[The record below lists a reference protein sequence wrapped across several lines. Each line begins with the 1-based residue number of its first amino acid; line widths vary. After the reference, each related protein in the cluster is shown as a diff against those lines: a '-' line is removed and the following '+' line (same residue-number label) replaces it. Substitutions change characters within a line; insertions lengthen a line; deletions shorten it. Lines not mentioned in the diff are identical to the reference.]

1 MNDMH
6 RRLALQI
13 KADFHRNG
21 RIVRRLRELLQIAL
35 VALLGEIL
43 AWMLSIAGG

>member
-1 MNDMH
+1 MH
-6 RRLALQI
+6 RRLALRI
-13 KADFHRNG
+13 RADFHSNA

-35 VALLGEIL
+35 VVLLAEIL